1 MVVYI
6 IVNYLKKRKKYS
18 PVSVGFFEFLG
29 KNQRGMD
36 MNKRKFSFLSL
47 FLVFFLALAAG
58 CSDGG
63 KSGKSTSGSGKVDL
77 LMGTGSQGGT
87 YYPLGNEMAN
97 VWNKNIKNVNVTAT
111 ESGASV
117 ENLAKISTGK
127 FDLGMTVN
135 LPAYDALEGKG
146 EFKGRKIDNFAFI
159 GHIYPEV
166 LQIVTRE
173 STGVKSIADLKGK
186 RIAIGPPGSGTQA
199 AAKAILKAYGIE
211 DGDYIV
217 YQEGFGDA
225 KAKLQ
230 DGTIDASFGLL
241 GLPDS
246 GINELQATTGDVKLL
261 EISGK
266 ELEEIAEKTGY
277 TPYTIEAGSYE
288 WLNHNVSTVSAF
300 AVLVANTDTVD
311 EELAYQLAKIMIEKS
326 DQNTHAQARH
336 MTKENALNGL
346 GNLPLHPG
354 AEKYYKEVGIL
365 K

>member
-1 MVVYI
+1 
-6 IVNYLKKRKKYS
+6 
-18 PVSVGFFEFLG
+18 
-29 KNQRGMD
+29 
-36 MNKRKFSFLSL
+36 
-47 FLVFFLALAAG
+47 
-58 CSDGG
+58 
-63 KSGKSTSGSGKVDL
+63 
-77 LMGTGSQGGT
+77 
-87 YYPLGNEMAN
+87 
-97 VWNKNIKNVNVTAT
+97 
-111 ESGASV
+111 
-117 ENLAKISTGK
+117 
-127 FDLGMTVN
+127 
-135 LPAYDALEGKG
+135 
-146 EFKGRKIDNFAFI
+146 
-159 GHIYPEV
+159 
-166 LQIVTRE
+166 
-173 STGVKSIADLKGK
+173 
-186 RIAIGPPGSGTQA
+186 
-199 AAKAILKAYGIE
+199 
-211 DGDYIV
+211 
-217 YQEGFGDA
+217 DA

-336 MTKENALNGL
+336 MTKENALYGL